1 MPSLKPVIR
10 EILGTLVLAVAIFL
24 IIQAT
29 LQSSIVLGSSMEPG
43 LEDGDRL
50 LISKVAFIWGEPKR
64 GDIIVFSPPG
74 NLNSTED
81 FIKRIIGMPGEVVEI
96 DSGIVSIHQPDG
108 TLIVLDESEYIVSP
122 AVTPYTSNIIPPDSY
137 FVLGDNRN
145 NSNDSRNGWLAER
158 DDIVGKAWFTIWPSS
173 SWGLVSNHSFP

>member
-1 MPSLKPVIR
+1 MKSVVR
-10 EILGTLVLAVAIFL
+10 EILVTLVLAIAIFL

-50 LISKVAFIWGEPKR
+50 LISKVVYFWSEPKR

-74 NLNSTED
+74 NLNSAED

-96 DSGIVSIHQPDG
+96 DGGIVYIHQPDS
-108 TLIVLDESEYIVSP
+108 IIMALDENEYIVSP
-122 AVTPYTSNIIPPDSY
+122 AVTSYTSGIIPADSY

-158 DDIVGKAWFTIWPSS
+158 DDIVGKAWFTIWPRS